1 MNTNGKKSGKASNG
15 GFPLL
20 SNLYVGTYV
29 NFRRVNKKEAVF
41 LSSQVNVKI

>member
-20 SNLYVGTYV
+20 SNLYVGAYV

>member
-1 MNTNGKKSGKASNG
+1 MNTNRKKSGKASNG

-29 NFRRVNKKEAVF
+29 KFRLVNKKEAIFV
-41 LSSQVNVKI
+41 SSKVNVKI